1 MINDVICKKKEHEAL
16 FKKVRQ
22 IVGHFKHSI
31 SANKLLKNYQK
42 QEKLP
47 EHKFIQDVTTRWNSK
62 YLMINR
68 FLEQKKCVIG
78 LGPYIRLNVFLTND
92 EWSMLAEISK
102 VLEIFYTVTLTLS
115 KETSSLSEVIPVL
128 RCLTT
133 YLQKEYTLN
142 QSLFSE
148 KLLLSIHKR
157 FPDYEKTKLLTIST
171 ILDPRFK
178 DKVFSEENE
187 KNIAVNCLKQELES
201 VYNSWPNIVSTSNEQ
216 ESSTDNIP
224 ILKKSLFRD
233 ILPDYREPQQCN
245 TAESEINAYLNK
257 DLLNEDDDIYKY
269 WSKSQFSGL
278 KELAN
283 RYHSSPSSS
292 VDSERAFS
300 TAGFICSKSRNAL
313 NPEKVRQLIFCSRNI
328 KYLG

>member
-1 MINDVICKKKEHEAL
+1 
-16 FKKVRQ
+16 
-22 IVGHFKHSI
+22 
-31 SANKLLKNYQK
+31 
-42 QEKLP
+42 
-47 EHKFIQDVTTRWNSK
+47 
-62 YLMINR
+62 
-68 FLEQKKCVIG
+68 
-78 LGPYIRLNVFLTND
+78 
-92 EWSMLAEISK
+92 MLAEISK

-133 YLQKEYTLN
+133 NLQKEYTLN

-148 KLLLSIHKR
+148 KLLFSIHKR

-187 KNIAVNCLKQELES
+187 KNIAVNSLKQELES
-201 VYNSWPNIVSTSNEQ
+201 V
-216 ESSTDNIP
+216 
-224 ILKKSLFRD
+224 D

-245 TAESEINAYLNK
+245 TAESEINTYLNE

-269 WSKSQFSGL
+269 WSRSQLSGL